1 MENYN
6 FQLLNKNGNA
16 KQNPQKGAAMG
27 KSRAK
32 RTTTNC
38 ELFSLYPSPDG
49 KYWKWFRFNAP
60 KNRGGKKD
68 IAILAKKAGFI
79 INGPIT
85 NVLDARKYVE
95 TAIEKGVIQ
104 IPGTE
109 ALEGIRNASNI
120 KLRNFVT
127 KMMNPDEDLFN
138 WLQGD
143 PKTRISLRRFKSYA
157 SSFKLHGYDAIP
169 ENLTLVAA
177 TQEDIER
184 FVRKMRSSSCSDNIV
199 SNCFQAVRKAYL
211 YAIKELK
218 IIRKDP
224 TDGIKISYRSNS
236 ERDLLRPYE
245 LIALLSNLKEKAENS
260 ENSKRS
266 YAKSIYVAV
275 KLMIHTGMRE
285 GEVRALR
292 ISKVERLLSDQGEPT
307 KIFRIKVDSSWEE
320 MTHSLKPPKNGKARD
335 VFIWEDLAKMLF
347 DLYEENKSPK
357 GFIFCCLTNT
367 SIPLVKNNFTDYV
380 YPALREIG
388 ISEEKRI
395 ERKITMHSFRHFFI
409 TRAEAMSSYLW
420 HKEIMDTTG
429 HETETAHSVYMQY
442 NFLAAYYKARLS
454 RDILKED
461 NLKEIYKDAIV
472 EAQTPLF
479 DTQEE

>member
-1 MENYN
+1 MKNTN
-6 FQLLNKNGNA
+6 IQLSTDENA
-16 KQNPQKGAAMG
+16 KQNPQKGAVMG

-49 KYWKWFRFNAP
+49 KFWKWFRFNSQ

-68 IAILAKKAGFI
+68 IALIARKAGFI
-79 INGPIT
+79 INEPIT
-85 NVLDARKYVE
+85 NVLDARMYVE
-95 TAIEKGVIQ
+95 TAIEKGLLQV
-104 IPGTE
+104 PGSDP
-109 ALEGIRNASNI
+109 LDGMKNAYNI
-120 KLRNFVT
+120 KLRNFVI
-127 KMMNPDEDLFN
+127 KMMDPEGELFN

-143 PKTRISLRRFKSYA
+143 PKTKIGIRRFKSYA
-157 SSFKLHGYDAIP
+157 SSFRLHGYGALPD
-169 ENLTLVAA
+169 NLKLVEA
-177 TQEDIER
+177 TREDIER
-184 FVRKMRSSSCSDNIV
+184 FIRKMRSSSCSDDIV
-199 SNCFQAVRKAYL
+199 SNCFQSVRKAYL

-218 IIRKDP
+218 IVRNDP
-224 TDGIKISYRSNS
+224 TEGIRITYTSNS

-245 LIALLSNLKEKAENS
+245 LIELLENLKQKAENS
-260 ENSKRS
+260 DGSKRS

-292 ISKVERLLSDQGEPT
+292 ISKVERLLSDKKEPT
-307 KIFRIKVDSSWEE
+307 KIFRIRVDSSWEE
-320 MTHSLKPPKNGKARD
+320 MTQSLKPPKNGKARD
-335 VFIWEDLAKMLF
+335 VFIWEDLAKLLF
-347 DLYEENKSPK
+347 DLYEENKSPT

-380 YPALREIG
+380 YPALKEIG
-388 ISEEKRI
+388 ISKEKRL

-420 HKEIMDTTG
+420 HKEIMVTTG

-442 NFLAAYYKARLS
+442 SFIAAYYMACLS
-454 RDILKED
+454 RDLLKED
-461 NLKEIYKDAIV
+461 NLKEIYQDAIV
-472 EAQTPLF
+472 EAGTPLF
-479 DTQEE
+479 DKMEE